1 MTYKHTPTYDTSHTL
16 ECAFIIKKKRN
27 SNQTAL
33 VSREYISAPKRDFVL
48 QQFPPQGLLER
59 LLLSSIS

>member
-1 MTYKHTPTYDTSHTL
+1 MTHKHTPTYDISHTL

-33 VSREYISAPKRDFVL
+33 VYGEYISAPSMILYFSNFL
-48 QQFPPQGLLER
+48 
-59 LLLSSIS
+59 